1 MIIIFWREDTRFRP
15 SPLLGR
21 ETQDFSGSAYARD
34 IPARSPPIRTSHS
47 GARGK
52 KFGGALVGEEEGEI
66 FGSPHNVPPSRAARR
81 KKEEGQGQGR
91 TEWEWAVP
99 GRGKKKEKRGG
110 ETPAK
115 KRFLPACE
123 EERHEEEEEEEERK
137 LIPSL
142 LYRPVL
148 EEDNTHQFFFLRW
161 T

>member
-1 MIIIFWREDTRFRP
+1 M
-15 SPLLGR
+15 
-21 ETQDFSGSAYARD
+21 
-34 IPARSPPIRTSHS
+34 

-52 KFGGALVGEEEGEI
+52 KFGGALEGEEGGEI

-99 GRGKKKEKRGG
+99 GSGGKKKEKRGG

-148 EEDNTHQFFFLRW
+148 EEDNTHQFFSFGGLEDFRRPLVSALVSLNFPDLLQ
-161 T
+161 TRPNI